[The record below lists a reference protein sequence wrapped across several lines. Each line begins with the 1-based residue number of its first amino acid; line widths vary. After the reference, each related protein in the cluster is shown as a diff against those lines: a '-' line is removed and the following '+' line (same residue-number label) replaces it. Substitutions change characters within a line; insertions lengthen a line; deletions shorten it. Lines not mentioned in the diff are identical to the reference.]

1 MNGLPNE
8 VRAALARFG
17 RRWFAIRLFRIAIVA
32 LAVHGLLVLLAAHV
46 DRILFL
52 EEPLRLALSAAA
64 FGIPLL
70 LFFSLVVRL
79 WATRPDRRQ
88 LAYLF
93 EKASG
98 IDLAEAV
105 VTAEALA
112 DGATAPT
119 GVRSELLAE
128 LVASAKGMT
137 AQALPLAA
145 VRDRWL
151 RPAVLAATVVAL
163 IGGLLAA
170 WPAYQFPLMLTRVY
184 QPWRD
189 LPKPSFMRIKVI
201 PDAIEIGRG
210 EELVVQAE
218 ITGAPPRIVER
229 LLRLTGI
236 DMRRCLI
243 EMDGEPPAEMTRVH
257 RRLYLTTRSDVTG
270 PTGFRIRCGDART
283 ARHPVDV
290 VVQPAVESLSIA
302 ITPPIYTG
310 QPPSET
316 SAPKGPLAVLVGTKL
331 AVTFRADQDLREA
344 TVLAADRTPLEGVAW
359 DTATRTGTFA
369 VEVNDSQEFT
379 IDLVNTRGFR
389 SVRPTVLA
397 IEAVADQ
404 TPAVRL
410 DSPAAESEQVPAA
423 LVSLRAEIEDDLAI
437 ESAAIVWQLNPQID
451 ADAPLEEIALPVP
464 EKGQKRLA
472 LDLPIDLESTGA
484 VPGDEI
490 VAFLRVRDSAG
501 NDGESSPFTIRVVS
515 FTRGENERERLA
527 ALRWLAVATPA
538 VQQAADA
545 PLGDEFRK
553 SLADE
558 AKRLGVVFDAE
569 PTVAGLLAL
578 LEREIYMTEGSR
590 SKQDG
595 IALHGLLSARRPVS
609 GETIAALVSR
619 RRLENTIVRLFGMRG
634 EAGRIR
640 EALAADRDDKDQGTP
655 KAEQRPAAKGE
666 GAKKAEAAADP
677 LKRRTTLALRTL
689 EEIGGD
695 LLDLVRVVPAAGLD
709 ATAITD
715 AQARLN
721 EAGYRMTR
729 GSARKRIDAAD
740 QLAAE
745 LGGLIAA
752 IAPAVEPLKKLEVEA
767 RTAFDAELAATLADM
782 RASVDPRAREW
793 FRRRLHLLE
802 LDPFTPGVD
811 AIDALAHAVA
821 ANQPEVPAA
830 ATAAERGWWS
840 WLAGRW
846 EQQSLAAVGGLA
858 DDERGV
864 LAGLV
869 AGRLPPP
876 PSGAFRAAVGA
887 IGAAAPPLDQLGEPR
902 KVAAGL
908 ATLIEQTIAAAPIDP
923 VARAAAVADF
933 ERAADLAIM
942 GMATRGRV
950 VRLAEDG
957 PAADDLLLLRLRDL
971 LLRYRQNTRL
981 AAAEADATP
990 DAWQRPLV
998 GLKASI
1004 GKLVAQYD
1012 DGTLSA
1018 AEAVGRD
1025 PFLKSVMQSR
1035 LLWDAARGRADG
1047 IARLDEAWPEAR
1059 QLVLAAGI
1067 ESLRRAAASIEA
1079 AEAELAAAA
1088 PRADEWQRLRK
1099 EADESF
1105 AAFAAKAVGAAEL
1118 EPLVR
1123 EVQAKL
1129 AALDRMTAWDD
1140 TAVRARRLAVGELRK
1155 AVAVLDR
1162 RAAAVAER
1170 ADADPGGFEGGP
1182 EQIWNDDSRRQALA
1196 GRRLIVDEWLFARRA
1211 GMAGVVAEQAGTSAA
1226 EPRDGGDAAWAAFAV
1241 RLGLSELGGAAR
1253 GGQRQQNRETKG
1265 DPLVGWLRREIDAA
1279 RKALRSNPSQGIYH
1293 KATLEYLDAVGDL
1306 LRY

>member
-17 RRWFAIRLFRIAIVA
+17 RRWFAIRIFRIAIVA

-93 EKASG
+93 ENASG

-218 ITGAPPRIVER
+218 ITGDPPRIVER

-527 ALRWLAVATPA
+527 ALRWLAVAAPA

-569 PTVAGLLAL
+569 PSVAGLLAL

-609 GETIAALVSR
+609 GETIAALVAR

-752 IAPAVEPLKKLEVEA
+752 IAPAVEPLEKLEVEVRA
-767 RTAFDAELAATLADM
+767 AFDAELAATLADM

-923 VARAAAVADF
+923 VARAAAVTEF

-957 PAADDLLLLRLRDL
+957 PAADDVLLLRLRDL
-971 LLRYRQNTRL
+971 FLRYRQNTRL
-981 AAAEADATP
+981 AAAEAAATA

-998 GLKASI
+998 GLKSSI

-1025 PFLKSVMQSR
+1025 PFLKSVTQSR
-1035 LLWDAARGRADG
+1035 LVWDAARGRADG

-1099 EADESF
+1099 ETDDSF

>member
-1 MNGLPNE
+1 M
-8 VRAALARFG
+8 
-17 RRWFAIRLFRIAIVA
+17 
-32 LAVHGLLVLLAAHV
+32 
-46 DRILFL
+46 
-52 EEPLRLALSAAA
+52 
-64 FGIPLL
+64 
-70 LFFSLVVRL
+70 
-79 WATRPDRRQ
+79 
-88 LAYLF
+88 
-93 EKASG
+93 
-98 IDLAEAV
+98 
-105 VTAEALA
+105 
-112 DGATAPT
+112 
-119 GVRSELLAE
+119 
-128 LVASAKGMT
+128 
-137 AQALPLAA
+137 
-145 VRDRWL
+145 
-151 RPAVLAATVVAL
+151 
-163 IGGLLAA
+163 
-170 WPAYQFPLMLTRVY
+170 
-184 QPWRD
+184 
-189 LPKPSFMRIKVI
+189 
-201 PDAIEIGRG
+201 
-210 EELVVQAE
+210 
-218 ITGAPPRIVER
+218 
-229 LLRLTGI
+229 
-236 DMRRCLI
+236 
-243 EMDGEPPAEMTRVH
+243 
-257 RRLYLTTRSDVTG
+257 
-270 PTGFRIRCGDART
+270 
-283 ARHPVDV
+283 
-290 VVQPAVESLSIA
+290 
-302 ITPPIYTG
+302 
-310 QPPSET
+310 
-316 SAPKGPLAVLVGTKL
+316 
-331 AVTFRADQDLREA
+331 
-344 TVLAADRTPLEGVAW
+344 
-359 DTATRTGTFA
+359 
-369 VEVNDSQEFT
+369 
-379 IDLVNTRGFR
+379 
-389 SVRPTVLA
+389 
-397 IEAVADQ
+397 
-404 TPAVRL
+404 
-410 DSPAAESEQVPAA
+410 
-423 LVSLRAEIEDDLAI
+423 SLRAEIEDDLAI

-501 NDGESSPFTIRVVS
+501 NDGESAPFTIRVVS

-745 LGGLIAA
+745 IGGLIAA
-752 IAPAVEPLKKLEVEA
+752 IAPAVEPLEKLEVEA

-802 LDPFTPGVD
+802 LDPVTPGVD

-923 VARAAAVADF
+923 VARAAAVTDF

-950 VRLAEDG
+950 VRLAEGG
-957 PAADDLLLLRLRDL
+957 PAADDVLLLRLRDL
-971 LLRYRQNTRL
+971 FLRYRQNTRL
-981 AAAEADATP
+981 AAAEAAATA

-998 GLKASI
+998 GLKSSI

-1025 PFLKSVMQSR
+1025 PFLKSVTQSR
-1035 LLWDAARGRADG
+1035 LVWDAARGRADG
-1047 IARLDEAWPEAR
+1047 IARLDESWPEAK
-1059 QLVLAAGI
+1059 QLVLATGL

-1279 RKALRSNPSQGIYH
+1279 RKSLRSNPSQGIYH

>member
-1 MNGLPNE
+1 
-8 VRAALARFG
+8 
-17 RRWFAIRLFRIAIVA
+17 
-32 LAVHGLLVLLAAHV
+32 
-46 DRILFL
+46 
-52 EEPLRLALSAAA
+52 
-64 FGIPLL
+64 
-70 LFFSLVVRL
+70 
-79 WATRPDRRQ
+79 
-88 LAYLF
+88 
-93 EKASG
+93 
-98 IDLAEAV
+98 
-105 VTAEALA
+105 
-112 DGATAPT
+112 
-119 GVRSELLAE
+119 
-128 LVASAKGMT
+128 
-137 AQALPLAA
+137 
-145 VRDRWL
+145 
-151 RPAVLAATVVAL
+151 
-163 IGGLLAA
+163 
-170 WPAYQFPLMLTRVY
+170 
-184 QPWRD
+184 
-189 LPKPSFMRIKVI
+189 
-201 PDAIEIGRG
+201 
-210 EELVVQAE
+210 
-218 ITGAPPRIVER
+218 
-229 LLRLTGI
+229 
-236 DMRRCLI
+236 
-243 EMDGEPPAEMTRVH
+243 
-257 RRLYLTTRSDVTG
+257 
-270 PTGFRIRCGDART
+270 
-283 ARHPVDV
+283 
-290 VVQPAVESLSIA
+290 
-302 ITPPIYTG
+302 
-310 QPPSET
+310 
-316 SAPKGPLAVLVGTKL
+316 
-331 AVTFRADQDLREA
+331 
-344 TVLAADRTPLEGVAW
+344 
-359 DTATRTGTFA
+359 
-369 VEVNDSQEFT
+369 
-379 IDLVNTRGFR
+379 
-389 SVRPTVLA
+389 
-397 IEAVADQ
+397 
-404 TPAVRL
+404 
-410 DSPAAESEQVPAA
+410 
-423 LVSLRAEIEDDLAI
+423 
-437 ESAAIVWQLNPQID
+437 
-451 ADAPLEEIALPVP
+451 
-464 EKGQKRLA
+464 
-472 LDLPIDLESTGA
+472 
-484 VPGDEI
+484 
-490 VAFLRVRDSAG
+490 
-501 NDGESSPFTIRVVS
+501 
-515 FTRGENERERLA
+515 
-527 ALRWLAVATPA
+527 
-538 VQQAADA
+538 
-545 PLGDEFRK
+545 
-553 SLADE
+553 
-558 AKRLGVVFDAE
+558 
-569 PTVAGLLAL
+569 
-578 LEREIYMTEGSR
+578 
-590 SKQDG
+590 
-595 IALHGLLSARRPVS
+595 
-609 GETIAALVSR
+609 
-619 RRLENTIVRLFGMRG
+619 
-634 EAGRIR
+634 
-640 EALAADRDDKDQGTP
+640 
-655 KAEQRPAAKGE
+655 
-666 GAKKAEAAADP
+666 
-677 LKRRTTLALRTL
+677 
-689 EEIGGD
+689 
-695 LLDLVRVVPAAGLD
+695 
-709 ATAITD
+709 
-715 AQARLN
+715 
-721 EAGYRMTR
+721 
-729 GSARKRIDAAD
+729 
-740 QLAAE
+740 
-745 LGGLIAA
+745 
-752 IAPAVEPLKKLEVEA
+752 
-767 RTAFDAELAATLADM
+767 M

>member
-1 MNGLPNE
+1 M
-8 VRAALARFG
+8 
-17 RRWFAIRLFRIAIVA
+17 
-32 LAVHGLLVLLAAHV
+32 
-46 DRILFL
+46 
-52 EEPLRLALSAAA
+52 
-64 FGIPLL
+64 
-70 LFFSLVVRL
+70 
-79 WATRPDRRQ
+79 
-88 LAYLF
+88 
-93 EKASG
+93 
-98 IDLAEAV
+98 
-105 VTAEALA
+105 
-112 DGATAPT
+112 
-119 GVRSELLAE
+119 
-128 LVASAKGMT
+128 
-137 AQALPLAA
+137 
-145 VRDRWL
+145 
-151 RPAVLAATVVAL
+151 
-163 IGGLLAA
+163 
-170 WPAYQFPLMLTRVY
+170 
-184 QPWRD
+184 
-189 LPKPSFMRIKVI
+189 
-201 PDAIEIGRG
+201 
-210 EELVVQAE
+210 
-218 ITGAPPRIVER
+218 
-229 LLRLTGI
+229 
-236 DMRRCLI
+236 
-243 EMDGEPPAEMTRVH
+243 
-257 RRLYLTTRSDVTG
+257 
-270 PTGFRIRCGDART
+270 
-283 ARHPVDV
+283 
-290 VVQPAVESLSIA
+290 
-302 ITPPIYTG
+302 
-310 QPPSET
+310 
-316 SAPKGPLAVLVGTKL
+316 
-331 AVTFRADQDLREA
+331 
-344 TVLAADRTPLEGVAW
+344 
-359 DTATRTGTFA
+359 
-369 VEVNDSQEFT
+369 
-379 IDLVNTRGFR
+379 
-389 SVRPTVLA
+389 
-397 IEAVADQ
+397 
-404 TPAVRL
+404 
-410 DSPAAESEQVPAA
+410 
-423 LVSLRAEIEDDLAI
+423 
-437 ESAAIVWQLNPQID
+437 
-451 ADAPLEEIALPVP
+451 
-464 EKGQKRLA
+464 
-472 LDLPIDLESTGA
+472 
-484 VPGDEI
+484 PGDEI

-569 PTVAGLLAL
+569 PSVAGLLAL

-923 VARAAAVADF
+923 VARAAAVTDF

-971 LLRYRQNTRL
+971 FLRYRQNTRL
-981 AAAEADATP
+981 AAAEAAATA

-998 GLKASI
+998 GLKSSI

-1025 PFLKSVMQSR
+1025 PFLKSVTQSR
-1035 LLWDAARGRADG
+1035 LVWDAARGRADG
-1047 IARLDEAWPEAR
+1047 IARLDEAWPDAK
-1059 QLVLAAGI
+1059 QLVLATGL

-1226 EPRDGGDAAWAAFAV
+1226 EPWDAAAAWAAFAV

-1279 RKALRSNPSQGIYH
+1279 RKSLRSNPSQGIYH